1 MAIHAYGATP
11 GRLNEILGETL
22 AYVEPTM
29 VLALGCE
36 MKQIPK
42 NKGDNISYRRVI
54 PTGGATTNANTINRW
69 SVTALGH
76 LLQEGVSP
84 AAESLTDQYIN
95 VQLNQY
101 GAIYGWTNKTADLH
115 EDNIPKDMSLIMGK
129 RMGLVQEMIRYGV
142 MKACTNVFYAGG
154 TTRATTDEAI
164 SLPVLRRA
172 ARGLLAN
179 HAGKKSSIIRPG
191 TEYDTSAIEEAFIVM
206 VHTDAASD
214 ARDLTGFVPVA
225 KYAGMKTISPKEIGS
240 CEEFRFILSPELAAY
255 ADAGGANAAL
265 YATTSAASNI
275 DVYPFIVCGENA
287 VFDIGLKG
295 EDSFDMNVIPHTQM
309 DKNDVLG
316 QRGYC
321 GASFWSAALVV
332 NNGHM
337 AVIEAGVSSLA

>member
-1 MAIHAYGATP
+1 MGVQLYGASA
-11 GRLNEILGETL
+11 GRVNEILGETL
-22 AYVEPTM
+22 AYAEPTM

-42 NKGDNISYRRVI
+42 NKGDNISYRRII

-69 SVTALGH
+69 SVTTAGH
-76 LLQEGVSP
+76 LLQEGVTP

-101 GAIYGWTNKTADLH
+101 GMIYGWTNKTADLH
-115 EDNIPKDMSLIMGK
+115 EDDIPKDMSMIMGK

-142 MKACTNVFYAGG
+142 MKACTNVFYSGG

-164 SLPVLRRA
+164 SLTVLRRA

-191 TEYDTSAIEEAFIVM
+191 PDYDTSAIEEAFIVM
-206 VHTDAASD
+206 VHTDAAAD
-214 ARDLTGFVPVA
+214 VRDLTGFVPVA
-225 KYAGMKTISPKEIGS
+225 KYAGTKVISPKEIGS

-265 YATTSAASNI
+265 YGTTNSAANI

-287 VFDIGLKG
+287 VYDIGLKG

-309 DKNDVLG
+309 DKNDILG